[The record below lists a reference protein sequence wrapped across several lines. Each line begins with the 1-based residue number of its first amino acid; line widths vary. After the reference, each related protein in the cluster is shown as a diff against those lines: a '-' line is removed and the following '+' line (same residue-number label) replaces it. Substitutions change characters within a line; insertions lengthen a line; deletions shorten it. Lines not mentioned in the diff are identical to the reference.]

1 MTTFSSSTSSVR
13 SFRIDKSF
21 AEILHH
27 EADRMGVSVNAMMNS
42 ILKQY
47 TEFTRF
53 QSKLDMIVINRSIF
67 KNILRHLE
75 EHQAYD
81 LGLEM
86 GKELPNDIILFW
98 KKNVTIDSVIEYIEK
113 ILCIYGRMGTYDE
126 MTESNTRILVIRHRL
141 GINGS
146 KFLMGYL
153 KSLFI
158 NMLGLDTDIQITD
171 YSIKIQLQFEN
182 KWKWDLYFIFLLI
195 LDNLIIIYSNII
207 IDFIDW

>member
-1 MTTFSSSTSSVR
+1 MFTKNTFYAFELQRVTNLSHYIIVIVLTTLSSASTSVR

-27 EADRMGVSVNAMMNS
+27 EADRMGISVNAMMNS

-67 KNILRHLE
+67 KNILKHLD

-86 GKELPNDIILFW
+86 GKELPNDFILFW
-98 KKNVTIDSVIEYIEK
+98 KKNISIDSVIEYIEK
-113 ILCIYGRMGTYDE
+113 ILCIYGRLGTYDE
-126 MTESNTRILVIRHRL
+126 MFDMNNRIFVIRHRL
-141 GINGS
+141 GVNGS

-153 KSLFI
+153 KSLLS
-158 NMLGLDTDIQITD
+158 NMLQLDTEIQITD
-171 YSIKIQLQFEN
+171 YSIKIQFQTEN
-182 KWKWDLYFIFLLI
+182 KTM
-195 LDNLIIIYSNII
+195 
-207 IDFIDW
+207 

>member
-1 MTTFSSSTSSVR
+1 MFTKNTFYAFELQRVTNLSHYIIVIVLTTLSSASTSVR

-27 EADRMGVSVNAMMNS
+27 EADRMGISVNAMMNS

-67 KNILRHLE
+67 KNILKYLD

-86 GKELPNDIILFW
+86 GKELPNDFILFW
-98 KKNVTIDSVIEYIEK
+98 KKNISIDSVIEYIEK
-113 ILCIYGRMGTYDE
+113 ILCIYGRLGTYDE
-126 MTESNTRILVIRHRL
+126 MFDMNNRIFVIRHRL
-141 GINGS
+141 GVNGS

-153 KSLFI
+153 KSLLS
-158 NMLGLDTDIQITD
+158 NMLQLDTEIQITD
-171 YSIKIQLQFEN
+171 YSIKIQFQTEN
-182 KWKWDLYFIFLLI
+182 KTI
-195 LDNLIIIYSNII
+195 
-207 IDFIDW
+207 

>member
-1 MTTFSSSTSSVR
+1 MLTTMSSSASSVR
-13 SFRIDKSF
+13 SFRIDKGF

-27 EADRMGVSVNAMMNS
+27 EADRMGISVNAMMNS

-67 KNILRHLE
+67 KNIIKHLE

-86 GKELPNDIILFW
+86 GKELPNDFILFW
-98 KKNVTIDSVIEYIEK
+98 KKSVSIDSVIEYIEK
-113 ILCIYGRMGTYDE
+113 ILCIYGRLGTYDE
-126 MTESNTRILVIRHRL
+126 MSDMNNRILVIRHRL
-141 GINGS
+141 GLNGS

-153 KSLFI
+153 KSLFRE
-158 NMLGLDTDIQITD
+158 MLQLDIEIQITD
-171 YSIKIQLQFEN
+171 YSIKIQLSAEN
-182 KWKWDLYFIFLLI
+182 KP
-195 LDNLIIIYSNII
+195 
-207 IDFIDW
+207 

>member
-1 MTTFSSSTSSVR
+1 MTILSSSTSSVR

-27 EADRMGVSVNAMMNS
+27 EADRMGISVNAMMNS

-67 KNILRHLE
+67 KNILKNLE
-75 EHQAYD
+75 EHQSYD

-86 GKELPNDIILFW
+86 GKELPTDFILFW
-98 KKNVTIDSVIEYIEK
+98 KKSISIDSVIEYIEK
-113 ILCIYGRMGTYDE
+113 ILCIYGRLGTYDE
-126 MTESNTRILVIRHRL
+126 LSDVNNRILVIRHRL

-146 KFLMGYL
+146 KFLMGFL
-153 KSLFI
+153 KSLFR
-158 NMLGLDTDIQITD
+158 NMLELDVEIHITD
-171 YSIKIQLQFEN
+171 YSIKIQLQAEN
-182 KWKWDLYFIFLLI
+182 K
-195 LDNLIIIYSNII
+195 S
-207 IDFIDW
+207 

>member
-1 MTTFSSSTSSVR
+1 MFTKNTFYTFELQRVTNLSHYIIVIVLTTLSSASTSVR

-27 EADRMGVSVNAMMNS
+27 EADRMGISVNAMMNS

-67 KNILRHLE
+67 KNVLKHLD
-75 EHQAYD
+75 EHQSYD

-86 GKELPNDIILFW
+86 GKELPNDFILFW
-98 KKNVTIDSVIEYIEK
+98 KKNISIDSVIEYIEK
-113 ILCIYGRMGTYDE
+113 ILCIYGRLGTYDE
-126 MTESNTRILVIRHRL
+126 MFDMNNRIFVIRHRL
-141 GINGS
+141 GVNGS

-153 KSLFI
+153 KSLLS
-158 NMLGLDTDIQITD
+158 NMLQLDTEIQITD
-171 YSIKIQLQFEN
+171 YSIKIQFQTEN
-182 KWKWDLYFIFLLI
+182 KTM
-195 LDNLIIIYSNII
+195 
-207 IDFIDW
+207 

>member
-1 MTTFSSSTSSVR
+1 MLTTLSSSTSSVR

-27 EADRMGVSVNAMMNS
+27 EADRMGISVNAMMNS

-53 QSKLDMIVINRSIF
+53 QSKLDMIVINRSIL
-67 KNILRHLE
+67 KHVLRHLE

-81 LGLEM
+81 LGLKM

-126 MTESNTRILVIRHRL
+126 MVESDSRILVIRHRL

-171 YSIKIQLQFEN
+171 YSIKLQLQLEN
-182 KWKWDLYFIFLLI
+182 K
-195 LDNLIIIYSNII
+195 
-207 IDFIDW
+207 

>member
-1 MTTFSSSTSSVR
+1 MFLLTAAASSSSASSVR

-67 KNILRHLE
+67 KNILKHLE

-98 KKNVTIDSVIEYIEK
+98 KKSVTIDSVIEYIEK

-126 MTESNTRILVIRHRL
+126 MTESNNRILVIRHRL

-146 KFLMGYL
+146 KFLLGYL

-158 NMLGLDTDIQITD
+158 NMLQLDTDIQITD
-171 YSIKIQLQFEN
+171 YSIKIQLQIEN
-182 KWKWDLYFIFLLI
+182 K
-195 LDNLIIIYSNII
+195 
-207 IDFIDW
+207 

>member
-1 MTTFSSSTSSVR
+1 LSSSTSSVR

-27 EADRMGVSVNAMMNS
+27 EADRMGISVNAMMNS

-53 QSKLDMIVINRSIF
+53 QSKLDMIVINRSIL
-67 KNILRHLE
+67 KNVLRHLE

-81 LGLEM
+81 LGLKM

-126 MTESNTRILVIRHRL
+126 MAESDSRILVIRHRL

-171 YSIKIQLQFEN
+171 YSIKIQLQLEN
-182 KWKWDLYFIFLLI
+182 K
-195 LDNLIIIYSNII
+195 
-207 IDFIDW
+207 